1 MPEDVSP
8 GGAETLKRRARPTS
22 SLRSG
27 QPGARQSD
35 LRERNLSL
43 VFRQVLACTEPPSR
57 ADVSALTGLTRST
70 VSRLVDELLGGG
82 MLLELEALGTGRAGR
97 PALPLVP
104 AAGAL
109 VSLGMELNVTH
120 IAVFVLDLDGTVL
133 ANATEDGD
141 YAHSS
146 PTEVLGRLAEL
157 AREALDESGPGR
169 LVGAAIAVPGLV
181 DSNRGVLLRAPN
193 LGWLDVPV
201 ADILRGS
208 LALGDDVALVV
219 GNEADFAA
227 ETIATESPGK
237 PSEMGDFLYISGETG
252 IGSSAVTEAGVAAGR
267 HGWAGELGHI
277 CADPNGP
284 QCGCGATGCVEAFA
298 GAKAVRARAG
308 VSTIE
313 ELMAAAEADRPDA
326 IEALR
331 RAGAA
336 LGVGVAAA
344 LNLLDLP
351 VVVIGGHLGRLGK
364 WVVPAMQQQLEHRVL
379 AYELSPPEIIPIDTD
394 ASPAAHGAALA
405 AFAPVLAHPTAWLD
419 VAGAA

>member
-1 MPEDVSP
+1 MPEEESP
-8 GGAETLKRRARPTS
+8 GAAEPLKRRARPTS

-109 VSLGMELNVTH
+109 LALGLELNVTH
-120 IAVFVLDLDGTVL
+120 LAVFVMDLDGTVL
-133 ANATEDGD
+133 ASASEDGD

-157 AREALDESGPGR
+157 TRGALEASGPGR

-181 DSNRGVLLRAPN
+181 DSRRGVLLRAPN

-201 ADILRGS
+201 AEILRAA
-208 LALGDDVALVV
+208 LALADDVDLVV

-227 ETIATESPGK
+227 ETIALDAPGK
-237 PSEMGDFLYISGETG
+237 PSELGDFLYISGETG
-252 IGSSAVTEAGVAAGR
+252 IGSSAVVGAGVAGGR

-277 CADPNGP
+277 CADPDGP
-284 QCGCGATGCVEAFA
+284 LCGCGATGCVEAFA
-298 GAKAVRARAG
+298 GAKAVRERAG
-308 VSTIE
+308 VESLE
-313 ELMAAAEADRPDA
+313 ELMAAAERDDPAA
-326 IEALR
+326 VEALR
-331 RAGAA
+331 RAGEA

-351 VVVIGGHLGRLGK
+351 VVVIGGHLGRLGR
-364 WVVPAMQQQLEHRVL
+364 WVVPAMREQLEHRVL
-379 AYELSPPEIIPIDTD
+379 AYELSPPEIIPVDND

-405 AFAPVLAHPTAWLD
+405 AFDAVLARPSTWLGTA
-419 VAGAA
+419 

>member
-1 MPEDVSP
+1 MPEDDSRA
-8 GGAETLKRRARPTS
+8 GAETLKRRARPTS

-109 VSLGMELNVTH
+109 RSLGLELNVSH
-120 IAVFVLDLDGTVL
+120 LAVFVMDLDGTVL
-133 ANATEDGD
+133 ASADKDGD
-141 YAHSS
+141 YANSS
-146 PTEVLGRLAEL
+146 PTEVLGTLATMT
-157 AREALDESGPGR
+157 REALDNSGPGR

-181 DSNRGVLLRAPN
+181 DSVRGVLLRAPN

-201 ADILRGS
+201 ADILRGALS
-208 LALGDDVALVV
+208 LGDDITLVV

-227 ETIATESPGK
+227 ETIAMDAPGK
-237 PSEMGDFLYISGETG
+237 PSELGDFLYISGETG
-252 IGSSAVTEAGVAAGR
+252 IGSSAVVGSGVAGGR

-284 QCGCGATGCVEAFA
+284 PCGCGATGCVEAFA
-298 GAKAVRARAG
+298 GAKAVRQRAG
-308 VSTIE
+308 VETIE
-313 ELMAAAEADRPDA
+313 QLMAAAEQDDPDA

-336 LGVGVAAA
+336 VGVGISAA

-351 VVVIGGHLGRLGK
+351 VVVIGGHLGRLGR
-364 WVVPAMQQQLEHRVL
+364 WVVPTIEDELEHRML
-379 AYELSPPEIIPIDTD
+379 AYELSPPAIIPMGNDT
-394 ASPAAHGAALA
+394 SPAAQGAALA
-405 AFAPVLAHPTAWLD
+405 AFAPVLAHPSAWLEP
-419 VAGAA
+419 AGEQ